1 MLESARS
8 TISLPLQTN
17 VDTTMQ
23 IAFWRFDDTGAV
35 LYYDATLP
43 NLNEYYN
50 LASGVAP
57 SAQFNAARIE
67 QLCDSAQQLCTRS
80 NIQYNSTQ
88 ACIDTLS
95 QRPFGEWDE
104 IWGDNVVCRT
114 LHVQLA
120 RLRPDVSFD
129 CTVTP

>member
-1 MLESARS
+1 MLESAGNA
-8 TISLPLQTN
+8 ILLPSQTN
-17 VDTTMQ
+17 ADTTMQ

-43 NLNEYYN
+43 NLNKYYN
-50 LASGVAP
+50 LASGVLP

-67 QLCDSAQQLCTRS
+67 QLCDSAQQLCTGS

-88 ACIDTLS
+88 ACINTLS
-95 QRPFGEWDE
+95 HRPFGEWDE

-114 LHVQLA
+114 LHIQLA
-120 RLRPDVSFD
+120 QLRPDVSFD
-129 CTVTP
+129 CIVAC